1 MKKLNVGY
9 MRVSTEAQTEKYGLD
24 VQEDKIKE
32 LAKKRGVKIARWYVD
47 GGYSGSNI
55 QRPNI
60 QKLLEDA
67 EAGEIQ
73 AVYIYKLD
81 RMSRDVV
88 DTLTL
93 VSKLLPKYNVEVS
106 AASEVEMPQRSCTKV
121 APHSPAVV
129 SIAL

>member
-24 VQEDKIKE
+24 VQEDKINE

-60 QKLLEDA
+60 LLR
-67 EAGEIQ
+67 
-73 AVYIYKLD
+73 L
-81 RMSRDVV
+81 
-88 DTLTL
+88 
-93 VSKLLPKYNVEVS
+93 
-106 AASEVEMPQRSCTKV
+106 
-121 APHSPAVV
+121 
-129 SIAL
+129 

>member
-60 QKLLEDA
+60 
-67 EAGEIQ
+67 EIKGGIIL
-73 AVYIYKLD
+73 AFGIKNGVAY
-81 RMSRDVV
+81 MEHM
-88 DTLTL
+88 DTITN
-93 VSKLLPKYNVEVS
+93 Y
-106 AASEVEMPQRSCTKV
+106 
-121 APHSPAVV
+121 SPN
-129 SIAL
+129 L